1 MSNLHQP
8 VADLLETCSAI
19 YNRNL
24 GGISHADSVRTLPG
38 GGNCIN
44 WIAGHLVVS
53 RDSYRTL
60 LGLPPVIP
68 ETFKELYQR
77 GSENITP
84 ANATDLEEIK
94 AMYNANLAGILEAL
108 PHAALISGAQPFDD
122 LLFLCFHESYHIGQ
136 LGLARRTLGFE
147 GTIK

>member
-1 MSNLHQP
+1 MDQLSYSVSYILQNCH
-8 VADLLETCSAI
+8 AI

-24 GGISHADSVRTLPG
+24 GGISHTDSIRSLPG

-53 RDSYRTL
+53 RDSFRRQ
-60 LGLPPVIP
+60 LGLPLVIP
-68 ETFKELYQR
+68 ESFKDLYKR

-84 ANATDLEEIK
+84 ANAVDIEEIK
-94 AMYNANLAGILEAL
+94 GMYNANLDGIIEAL
-108 PHAALISGAQPFDD
+108 PNASLQPNAEPYDT
-122 LLFLCFHESYHIGQ
+122 LLFLCFHESYHVGQ

>member
-1 MSNLHQP
+1 MLHQP
-8 VADLLETCSAI
+8 IASLLETCSAI

-24 GGISHADSVRTLPG
+24 GGITHTDSVRELPG

-53 RDSYRTL
+53 RDSYRRL
-60 LGLPPVIP
+60 LGLPLVIP
-68 ETFKELYQR
+68 DSFKDLYKR

-84 ANATDLEEIK
+84 TNAVDLEEIK
-94 AMYNANLAGILEAL
+94 ALYNANLDGILEAL
-108 PHAALISGAQPFDD
+108 PNATLESGSEPFHT
-122 LLFLCFHESYHIGQ
+122 LLFLCFHESYHVGQ
-136 LGLARRTLGFE
+136 IGLARRTIGFE

>member
-1 MSNLHQP
+1 MLHTP
-8 VADLLETCSAI
+8 LTDLLETCSAI

-24 GGISHADSVRTLPG
+24 GGITHADSVRELPG

-53 RDSYRTL
+53 RDSYRRL
-60 LGLPPVIP
+60 LGLEPVIP
-68 ETFKELYQR
+68 EEITALYKR

-84 ANATDLEEIK
+84 TNAVNLSTLIEL
-94 AMYNANLAGILEAL
+94 YNNHLGGILEAL
-108 PHAALISGAQPFDD
+108 PKAMLVSGTDPFDEM
-122 LLFLCFHESYHIGQ
+122 LFLCFHESYHIGQ
-136 LGLARRTLGFE
+136 LGLARRTLGFA